1 MEENENII
9 NEATPVEEK
18 AVEQTPVMETP
29 KEEAPAKKAPKAPR
43 PKPVPAEDFD
53 WTSSHKKFDNYSA
66 DERAKLEER
75 YAGTMSQVADHEVIE
90 GTVVAI
96 TDREVVVNIGFKSDG
111 VIPVA
116 EFRTNP
122 NLKVG
127 DKVEVYVENQ
137 EGPNGQLILSHKKA
151 QLLKSWDRV
160 NEAYESGEIVNGY
173 VKSRTKGGLIV
184 EVFGLEAFLPGSQID
199 VKPIRDYDV
208 FVDSVMEF
216 KVVKINQE

>member
-1 MEENENII
+1 MAENENII
-9 NEATPVEEK
+9 NEAMPVEEK
-18 AVEQTPVMETP
+18 AVEETPVM
-29 KEEAPAKKAPKAPR
+29 EAPAKKAPKAPKQ
-43 PKPVPAEDFD
+43 KPVPAEDFD

-66 DERAKLEER
+66 DERAKLEEK
-75 YAGTMSQVADHEVIE
+75 YAGTMNQIADHEVIE

-173 VKSRTKGGLIV
+173 VKSRTKGV
-184 EVFGLEAFLPGSQID
+184 C
-199 VKPIRDYDV
+199 
-208 FVDSVMEF
+208 
-216 KVVKINQE
+216 